1 LWKNVLNRKKAN
13 IIFMATCLSIL
24 LSISI
29 LHAGATA
36 SPVIAVVPQT
46 ITVGDSLPTE
56 PFTVNVTI
64 TNVTNMFCWQVK
76 ISYDTTI
83 LNCTK
88 AELPTDNV
96 FAGKLFYPAP
106 AVIEQNYVMI
116 AATLFYEE
124 DMFSGN
130 GTLCQITFIGK
141 AVGTSLLEFNVE
153 ETYYTGYDTDII
165 LNATRENGNITVVP
179 EFPPSLII
187 PLFIL
192 VTLAATVL
200 VKTAWFKRRLN
211 ARVVKR

>member
-1 LWKNVLNRKKAN
+1 
-13 IIFMATCLSIL
+13 MATCLSIL
-24 LSISI
+24 LSIPI

-76 ISYDTTI
+76 IYYDTAI
-83 LNCTK
+83 LNCTE
-88 AELPTDNV
+88 AEFPTDHV
-96 FAGKLFYPAP
+96 FAGKTFFPVPA
-106 AVIEQNYVMI
+106 IEQNYVLVG
-116 AATLFYEE
+116 ASLAYEA
-124 DMFSGN
+124 DVFSGN

-141 AVGTSLLEFNVE
+141 AVGTSLLEFDVE
-153 ETYYTGYDTDII
+153 ETYYTDYDLNI
-165 LNATRENGNITVVP
+165 LDATTEDGNITVVP

-211 ARVVKR
+211 ARVIKR